1 MTAGSDHP
9 CAVPGCD
16 EAGRNG
22 IGVRCRI
29 AHSDTPPIP
38 EKRRTDALFSVE
50 ADAYLCDRHALAGV
64 AMTLT
69 VAPNRTE
76 EASLA
81 VVCGRS
87 ISDIQSTLIQ
97 QPLEQAA

>member
-1 MTAGSDHP
+1 MKPEQRERPAHESSRD
-9 CAVPGCD
+9 GC
-16 EAGRNG
+16 EQ
-22 IGVRCRI
+22 VR
-29 AHSDTPPIP
+29 
-38 EKRRTDALFSVE
+38 
-50 ADAYLCDRHALAGV
+50 DAYLCDRHALAGV

-69 VAPNRTE
+69 VAPNRTQ

-87 ISDIQSTLIQ
+87 ISDMHSTAIR

>member
-1 MTAGSDHP
+1 MSGSSEHS
-9 CAVPGCD
+9 CAVTGCN
-16 EAGRNG
+16 EAGRNR

-38 EKRRTDALFSVE
+38 EKKRTDALFSVE
-50 ADAYLCDRHALAGV
+50 SDAYLCDRHALAGV

-87 ISDIQSTLIQ
+87 ISDIHSTPIK

>member
-1 MTAGSDHP
+1 MSASRDHQ
-9 CAVPGCD
+9 CVVPGC
-16 EAGRNG
+16 EQMGRNR

-38 EKRRTDALFSVE
+38 EKKRTDALFSVE
-50 ADAYLCDRHALAGV
+50 ADAYLCDDHALAGV

-69 VAPNRTE
+69 IAPNRAE

-81 VVCGRS
+81 VVCGRA
-87 ISDIQSTLIQ
+87 ISDIHSTPIK

>member
-1 MTAGSDHP
+1 MSGSSDHP
-9 CAVPGCD
+9 CAVTGCD
-16 EAGRNG
+16 EAGRNR

-38 EKRRTDALFSVE
+38 EKKRTDALFSVE
-50 ADAYLCDRHALAGV
+50 SDAYLCDRHALAGV

-87 ISDIQSTLIQ
+87 ISDIHSTPIK